1 MSGTMRDRLARGMG
15 ERVGSMRI
23 YGRPMGGSQPGETS
37 EASHG
42 TNTGMPK
49 HLRLAL

>member
-1 MSGTMRDRLARGMG
+1 MSGTMRDRLAPRMG
-15 ERVGSMRI
+15 ERVGSMKI

-37 EASHG
+37 EANHG
-42 TNTGMPK
+42 TKTGMPK